1 MATQQYTI
9 IQGKQ
14 VAYTATRISN
24 DQLELDPA
32 NPRVQYLVGQMAGK
46 VTQEKL
52 DELIWAKDQVKA
64 LAHSIYQN
72 GGIREAIIVQPM
84 GKNKYR
90 VREGNSRTVCNR
102 HLAEQHPGDDRF
114 ALIPAQIFE
123 QTLTEEDIAVVL
135 ADFHVAGKIR
145 WDAYEQAKHIHDLF
159 NVYGK
164 TYDWLSDHLRLSK
177 SKISEHLAAYKA
189 TSDFLQIHP
198 APANIKKFSLFQ
210 ELMKKKALR
219 ERYDDS
225 SEFRQKLYTWLDKD
239 RITDARQMRS
249 LLNILQNP
257 QAVKALDTHG
267 FDEAG
272 KVLINN
278 DPSLGSDLFHAVKVA
293 TEALKA
299 APANDIQDL
308 KSGNAQKLIM
318 LRNLKRAMEDIS
330 TLAGIT
336 L

>member
-1 MATQQYTI
+1 MSQQFTV

-14 VAYTATRISN
+14 VPYTIARIPN

-32 NPRVQYLVGQMAGK
+32 NPRVQYLVGQMAGDI
-46 VTQEKL
+46 TQSRL

-64 LAHSIYQN
+64 LAQSIFQN
-72 GGIREAIIVQPM
+72 GGIREHVIVQPS
-84 GKNKYR
+84 GNNKYR
-90 VREGNSRTVCNR
+90 VREGNSRTICNR

-114 ALIPAQIFE
+114 AFVPAHVFQHN
-123 QTLTEEDIAVVL
+123 LTEEDIAVML

-159 NVYGK
+159 HVYGK
-164 TYDWLSDHLRLSK
+164 TYDWLSDHLRMSK

-189 TSDFLQIHP
+189 TTDFLQIHP

-210 ELMKKKALR
+210 ELMKKKDLR
-219 ERYDDS
+219 ERYDNS
-225 SEFRQKLYTWLDKD
+225 PEFRQQVYTWLEKD
-239 RITDARQMRS
+239 RISDAKQMRS
-249 LLNILQNP
+249 LPDVLQNP
-257 QAVKALDTHG
+257 DATKALNGDG
-267 FDEAG
+267 FDAAA

-278 DPSLGSDLFHAVKVA
+278 DPALGSDLFHAVKTA
-293 TEALKA
+293 TAALKA
-299 APANDIQDL
+299 APASDIQDL
-308 KSGNAQKLIM
+308 KAGNAQKLIM
-318 LRNLKRAMEDIS
+318 LRNLKRSLEDIG

>member
-1 MATQQYTI
+1 MNTQFTV

-14 VAYTATRISN
+14 VPYTVARIPN
-24 DQLELDPA
+24 DQLELDPG
-32 NPRVQYLVGQMAGK
+32 NPRVQYLVGQMAGN
-46 VTQEKL
+46 VTQARL

-64 LAHSIYQN
+64 LAQSIFQN
-72 GGIREAIIVQPM
+72 GGIREAIIVQPT

-102 HLAEQHPGDDRF
+102 HLSEQHPGDERF
-114 ALIPAQIFE
+114 ASVPAHVFE
-123 QTLTEEDIAVVL
+123 QNLTEEDIAVIL

-159 NVYGK
+159 HVYGK
-164 TYDWLSDHLRLSK
+164 TYDWLSDHLRMSK

-189 TSDFLQIHP
+189 TTDFLQVHP

-210 ELMKKKALR
+210 ELMKKKDLR

-225 SEFRQKLYTWLDKD
+225 VEFRQKLYGWLEKD
-239 RITDARQMRS
+239 RISDPKQMRS
-249 LLNILQNP
+249 LPGILESP
-257 QAVKALDTHG
+257 EAAKALDKYG
-267 FDEAG
+267 FDAAA
-272 KVLINN
+272 KVLISN
-278 DPSLGSDLFHAVKVA
+278 DPSLGSDLFHAVKTA
-293 TEALKA
+293 TEALKS
-299 APANDIQDL
+299 APASDIHDL
-308 KSGNAQKLIM
+308 KAGNAQKLIM
-318 LRNLKRAMEDIS
+318 LRNLKRSLEDIS